1 MIDSLNLGKYVYSS
15 LKEITNSVYPLV
27 ADNNAKY
34 PFIVYR
40 RNNLSSMAN
49 KDGYYEDTVVM
60 EIVVV
65 TDTYSKSIELISEVR
80 KHLEHLE
87 VEYDGMSISDSY
99 ITSAT
104 EEYSNNAFIQ
114 KIQISFNVTQ

>member
-15 LKEITNSVYPLV
+15 LKAITNSVYPLV

-87 VEYDGMSISDSY
+87 VEYDGMSISDSF

>member
-80 KHLEHLE
+80 KCLEHLE